1 MEHFFSAY
9 GGLLIPGAVALV
21 LLILVIK
28 VVNAIARL
36 VALAVL
42 LAMLVGGYLV
52 YGRVMDMQKAAEA
65 AVHHGRP
72 TSAAALASAVG
83 TPARQAIARAGLNP
97 AYLRVHVACA
107 GPDTTVQLRYADK
120 GFLFG
125 VLSRQTFDVPLGNNV
140 RC

>member
-1 MEHFFSAY
+1 MDHFFSTY

-21 LLILVIK
+21 LLLLVLKIA
-28 VVNAIARL
+28 NAIFRL
-36 VALAVL
+36 VGLVVLIAL
-42 LAMLVGGYLV
+42 LVGGYLV

-72 TSAAALASAVG
+72 TAAARASAVDA
-83 TPARQAIARAGLNP
+83 PARQAIAKAGLNP
-97 AYLRVHVACA
+97 AFLRVHVVCA
-107 GPDTTVQLRYADK
+107 GPDTRVQLRYADK

-125 VLSRQTFDVPLGNNV
+125 VLSHQTFDVPLGNSA